1 MLLLLPRWRGAAPIN
16 RAIMAGDRETGV
28 TIMRLDAGLDTGP
41 VCLEARVAIGRDMT
55 AGDLHD
61 ELAASGARLLVE
73 ALDALAQGRLDCRP
87 QPNEGV
93 TYAEK
98 IEPAE
103 TRIDWSRPA
112 PEVHDMIRGLSPYP
126 GAWFEIALKG
136 RKERVR
142 ALRSTLAE
150 TSGTPA
156 TMLDDHLTIAC
167 GEGAVRLTEVQRA
180 GKKPMAADEFLR
192 GVPLGAG
199 TRLG

>member
-1 MLLLLPRWRGAAPIN
+1 
-16 RAIMAGDRETGV
+16 MAGDRETGV

-73 ALDALAQGRLDCRP
+73 ALDAMAQGRLDCRP
-87 QPNEGV
+87 QPSEGV

-98 IEPAE
+98 IAPAE

-126 GAWFEIALKG
+126 GAWFEIVLKG

-150 TSGTPA
+150 ISGTPA

-180 GKKPMAADEFLR
+180 GKKPMTAEEFLR

-199 TRLG
+199 ARLG